1 MVSLS
6 NDKQAEIII
15 EGFDFTSIYIDDLL
29 NIGLNFYL
37 SYILQS

>member
-29 NIGLNFYL
+29 NIRFKY
-37 SYILQS
+37 